1 MASLMGTELFQAYE
15 DAKPPNNPINN
26 PIQIE
31 INDNQNN
38 MNTNNSTNVPPPSMP
53 PNHPDVQI
61 PNQQNQFYDST
72 NIYNNDANLQEQLA
86 MLQYELA
93 KQKEVTAQN
102 LKESESL
109 IDRFVSKKKEV
120 FKLVIMSLTILLA
133 ISLHYVIS
141 DLIKNYMVNN
151 DLTNNQEFTT
161 RIAYPITIL
170 LVIWV
175 FKVFNK

>member
-15 DAKPPNNPINN
+15 DAKPPSNPINN
-26 PIQIE
+26 PINIDV
-31 INDNQNN
+31 NDTQHT
-38 MNTNNSTNVPPPSMP
+38 MNANSSSVPPTTMP

-86 MLQYELA
+86 ILQYELA

-102 LKESESL
+102 LKENESL

-120 FKLVIMSLTILLA
+120 FKLVIMALTILLA
-133 ISLHYVIS
+133 ISIHYVMS

-161 RIAYPITIL
+161 RIAYPITVL
-170 LVIWV
+170 LIIWV